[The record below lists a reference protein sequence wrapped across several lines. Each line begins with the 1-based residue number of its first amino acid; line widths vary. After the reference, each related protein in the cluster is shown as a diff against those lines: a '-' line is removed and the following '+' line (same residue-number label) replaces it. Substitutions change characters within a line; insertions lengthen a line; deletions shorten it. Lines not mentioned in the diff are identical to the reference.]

1 MKNPDFIKQTITPL
15 LEKREKDLIEI
26 EENAK
31 SEFRELVGFFVVI
44 SFVALGIVYWQTHGF
59 TDDDSYS
66 KTQIN
71 LVQKV

>member
-1 MKNPDFIKQTITPL
+1 MKDPDFIKQTITPL
-15 LEKREKDLIEI
+15 LEKREKDRIEL

-31 SEFRELVGFFVVI
+31 SDFRELVGFFVVI
-44 SFVALGIVYWQTHGF
+44 SFVALGIVYWQTDGF